1 MSDFAD
7 IIHTEVKTFPTG
19 ADAEVS
25 NKSDQTKAARND
37 IASVGQ
43 NEDSKATKSSTSTN
57 TLDNNKA
64 NNARNQAAQDKIT
77 GNITLVGVP
86 ILKAGLCV
94 NILNVGP
101 RASGKWYVK
110 DVMHE
115 WDSVKGYTTQAS
127 LLRSQLPEGGN
138 SQGSGKMPGK
148 TGTPVIMAAD
158 IYKKGKLNLKP
169 RNLDAEVQDTFVYG
183 DDDHRLISFS
193 CSFHKQEKKGK
204 DRGVSGP
211 SHMIDRKN
219 KPANPQSAGSKD
231 SNIPDSKLW

>member
-1 MSDFAD
+1 MSDFSNM
-7 IIHTEVKTFPTG
+7 IHTTVKTFPTG

-25 NKSDQTKAARND
+25 NRTDRTKAAKEE

-43 NEDSKATKSSTSTN
+43 NEDTKETASSKSVN
-57 TLDNNKA
+57 TLDSNKA
-64 NNARNQAAQDKIT
+64 NNARNQAAQDKVT
-77 GNITLVGVP
+77 GNMTLVGVP
-86 ILKAGLCV
+86 ILKAGYCV

-110 DVMHE
+110 DVHHE
-115 WDSVKGYTTQAS
+115 WDAIKGYTTQAS
-127 LLRSQLPEGGN
+127 LLRSQLPEGGS
-138 SQGSGKMPGK
+138 SQSSNKMPGK
-148 TGTPVIMAAD
+148 TGTPVIMSAD
-158 IYKKGKLNLKP
+158 IYKKGKLKLKP
-169 RNLDAEVQDTFVYG
+169 RDLDAEVQDTFTYG

-211 SHMIDRKN
+211 SHLIDKKKQPFDPN
-219 KPANPQSAGSKD
+219 STID